1 MKLKID
7 TWEARRKVGF
17 STTVETT
24 VDQVSSWEKPAQN
37 SPSSQQFDVSMDVA
51 TRPMEL
57 HEFPKDL
64 RMQQA
69 MNVIGRDYKRIQTVI
84 DSLWGHRECGEYLQ
98 KLIMSS
104 DDPAGHNRMGFKR
117 EVVTAMFVLSDLHD
131 EQFNLS

>member
-1 MKLKID
+1 MKLKIN

-17 STTVETT
+17 SATVG
-24 VDQVSSWEKPAQN
+24 QVSAWEKPAQN
-37 SPSSQQFDVSMDVA
+37 SPTNLQTNENWDLA

-57 HEFPKDL
+57 QELPKDC

-84 DSLWGHRECGEYLQ
+84 DSLWGYRECGEYLQ

-104 DDPAGHNRMGFKR
+104 GDPDGHNRMGFKS

-131 EQFNLS
+131 EQFNPG